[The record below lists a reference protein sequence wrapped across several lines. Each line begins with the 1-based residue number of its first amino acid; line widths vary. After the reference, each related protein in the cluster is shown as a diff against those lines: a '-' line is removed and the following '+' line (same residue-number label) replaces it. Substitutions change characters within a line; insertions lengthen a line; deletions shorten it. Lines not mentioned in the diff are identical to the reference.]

1 MYSAS
6 AAFLEALH
14 EAGVSYLF
22 ANYGSDHPALIEAI
36 AEARATGRPAPTP
49 ITCPNEM
56 VALSCAQGYAQLTG
70 RAQAVLVHVD
80 CGTQGLGGAVHN
92 AARNRA
98 PVLIFAG
105 MSPATQEGELKG
117 TRNEWIHWLQDVAD
131 QRGIVRGYMK
141 FDHEIRSGANIKQIV
156 HRALQVASSDPTGP
170 VYLVAARETM
180 EQEVARVATD
190 RTRWRP
196 TAQAPLPED
205 GVVEIAQALTAA
217 RRPVIVTSYLGR
229 NRTAVSALETLCRS
243 VGVGVLESAPSAMN
257 LPVDSDFYLGSQ
269 WNEPFPTPAL
279 AEADV
284 ILVIDS
290 DIPWIGAVNP
300 APAEAAIYHIDV
312 DPLKETIPL
321 WYIGAHRSFRAD
333 AALAL
338 AQLNAHLAA
347 HPAPRERVAERTRH
361 RAELHRARAA
371 LVAQK
376 ETAAGGL
383 TSEFLTASVRRHIG
397 EDAVVLSEGVT
408 NYPAIRHHSGRNKP
422 GTYFASGGS
431 SLGWSGGAAIGMKLA
446 EPERLVVALTGDG
459 SYLFSAPSTVHWMA
473 AHYRTPFLQVIYN
486 NGGWR
491 APRFSA
497 LAVHPQGYAAQAND
511 LDLNLVDPEPDYAG
525 IAAAAGGAYAS
536 TVKSP
541 EALEA
546 ALAEGVRVVGEEKR
560 CAVIDVRVSAR

>member
-1 MYSAS
+1 MHSAS

-56 VALSCAQGYAQLTG
+56 VALSCAHGCAQLSC
-70 RAQAVLVHVD
+70 RPQAVLVHVD
-80 CGTQGLGGAVHN
+80 CGTQALGGAVHN
-92 AARNRA
+92 VARNRA

-105 MSPATQEGELKG
+105 MSPATQEAELRG
-117 TRNEWIHWLQDVAD
+117 SRNEFIHWLQDAAD

-141 FDHEIRSGANIKQIV
+141 YDHEIRSGANIKQIV
-156 HRALQVASSDPTGP
+156 HRALQLASSDPTGP
-170 VYLVAARETM
+170 VYLAAAREVM
-180 EQEVARVATD
+180 EQEVARVAID
-190 RTRWRP
+190 RARWRP

-205 GVVEIAQALTAA
+205 GVVEIAEALTEA

-243 VGVGVLESAPSAMN
+243 VGVGVIESAPSAMN

-279 AEADV
+279 AQADV

-321 WYIGAHRSFRAD
+321 WYIGARRSFRAD

-361 RAELHRARAA
+361 YAELHRARAA
-371 LVAQK
+371 LLAQK

-408 NYPAIRHHSGRNKP
+408 NYPAIRHHSGRNRP
-422 GTYFASGGS
+422 ATYFASGGS

-497 LAVHPQGYAAQAND
+497 LAVHPQGYAARAND

-525 IAAAAGGAYAS
+525 IAAAAGGAYAR

-541 EALEA
+541 KTLDA
-546 ALAEGVRVVGEEKR
+546 ALAEGVRVVREEKR
-560 CAVIDVRVSAR
+560 CAVIDARIGAR